1 MRTITITKKMRVHKL
16 SELQS
21 TNKIYLDDSFQSN
34 ERWPIVQK
42 QEYMS
47 SVLQGRAVTSIILA
61 DINSIVASLKVR
73 CGEDDEDYI
82 FFKNLLDQG
91 YEYITI
97 DGNNRDRCIAD
108 FFGGG
113 FPLREME
120 YEIDE
125 DYGSYFKAKKEN
137 KYYDDLPVDVRTF
150 LDNIHLNVLV
160 VSQATRVGLAELFI
174 AVNKGLTLN
183 AQEKRNAIMCSFG
196 ACVRDLSQELGDGFK
211 KIFSEKSLNRR
222 FADEM
227 IVTAAVYIAN
237 GIEGVTGAFRDAAYT
252 DNSKEMQAF
261 EGQVK
266 PVMTTIVDKLVEP
279 FGETII
285 KIGDYDSGNF
295 IDLIMLLSYMHDR
308 NVHIDDH
315 KAFYDWFVVKQSER
329 VDSGDILYEGSKG
342 TNKRTYSGLLRGT
355 GKNFLKIRRDMLIE
369 SLSSIDDGVITFRDE
384 KRTFDYKLRYV
395 FWKRQEGI
403 CPLTLQKIEP
413 RYIWDTKITQMDHNM
428 PWSKGGG
435 TTPENGQLVFT
446 QANQK
451 KSDRTEY
458 MLEEITEEI

>member
-125 DYGSYFKAKKEN
+125 DYGS
-137 KYYDDLPVDVRTF
+137 
-150 LDNIHLNVLV
+150 
-160 VSQATRVGLAELFI
+160 
-174 AVNKGLTLN
+174 
-183 AQEKRNAIMCSFG
+183 
-196 ACVRDLSQELGDGFK
+196 
-211 KIFSEKSLNRR
+211 
-222 FADEM
+222 
-227 IVTAAVYIAN
+227 
-237 GIEGVTGAFRDAAYT
+237 
-252 DNSKEMQAF
+252 
-261 EGQVK
+261 
-266 PVMTTIVDKLVEP
+266 
-279 FGETII
+279 
-285 KIGDYDSGNF
+285 
-295 IDLIMLLSYMHDR
+295 
-308 NVHIDDH
+308 
-315 KAFYDWFVVKQSER
+315 
-329 VDSGDILYEGSKG
+329 
-342 TNKRTYSGLLRGT
+342 
-355 GKNFLKIRRDMLIE
+355 
-369 SLSSIDDGVITFRDE
+369 
-384 KRTFDYKLRYV
+384 
-395 FWKRQEGI
+395 
-403 CPLTLQKIEP
+403 
-413 RYIWDTKITQMDHNM
+413 
-428 PWSKGGG
+428 
-435 TTPENGQLVFT
+435 
-446 QANQK
+446 
-451 KSDRTEY
+451 
-458 MLEEITEEI
+458 